1 MKKIKK
7 IILTIVLMF
16 AVTINL
22 NALTVK
28 ESSDNFTGDVY
39 VFGSTKFDENMIVSL
54 SAAGLAGMNEAK
66 LQLALNGEINTENV
80 KTYYFSDLTRNWSE
94 IDVETGKLRLLSDV
108 ESLELEE
115 NLNLF
120 FVNNKEKTFEIPFDG
135 TVDEG
140 SLKPNSIDAT
150 SKAEVK
156 DGKLII
162 PASWIGGFTFT
173 SNNTLVSVDLSKTV
187 KEDVKELDEPLIKI
201 NPAIS
206 LTNNDEV
213 YVGENLTVELAITAN
228 DYKGSKATA
237 KLIALA
243 GGNSLTANYN
253 KDVVI
258 SDSVE
263 NAKLTFS
270 ASGVFTIKYT
280 LTFENG
286 NTSEVTKT
294 INVLDTDVVAKANGK
309 YYENIAD
316 ALKVKDKVTILKDVT
331 LDGLYAV
338 FASTL
343 DLNGKTLTLNGNSEL
358 GVVNASDVTITNG
371 NIVSGG
377 YGIQVQDTSKLTIKN
392 DVNMTV
398 KDGKLS
404 GMYGIALY
412 DKATLNF
419 EGNLTVLG
427 NAYGISGNGTEVD
440 TTTIN
445 ITGGKITVP
454 NGYALY
460 QPQKSTTTISGGE
473 LSGDGVIGIKSGTLN
488 ITGGTLTA
496 TGKKVTPVECGN
508 GIEKTGSVIYIEE
521 NPAYKDNIKINITGG
536 TLTSTNGYIIVELN
550 PTLGS
555 ENELTSVVEGLFSK
569 KNTETNN
576 IFFYTEN

>member
-22 NALTVK
+22 DALTVK

-39 VFGSTKFDENMIVSL
+39 VFGSSKFDENMIVSL
-54 SAAGLAGMNEAK
+54 SAAGIAGMNEAK

-94 IDVETGKLRLLSDV
+94 INVETGKLRLLSDA
-108 ESLELEE
+108 ESLELEK
-115 NLNLF
+115 NLNIF
-120 FVNNKEKTFEIPFDG
+120 FVNNKEKTLEVPFTG
-135 TVDEG
+135 TIDNG
-140 SLKPNSIDAT
+140 TITPNS
-150 SKAEVK
+150 SYAE
-156 DGKLII
+156 GKPVIENGKI
-162 PASWIGGFTFT
+162 VVPASWINGFSFT
-173 SNNTLVSVDLSKTV
+173 SNNTLVTVDLSKE
-187 KEDVKELDEPLIKI
+187 KNNDLEELEEPLIKI
-201 NPAIS
+201 NPVLS
-206 LTNNDEV
+206 LTSDEEV
-213 YVGENLTVELAITAN
+213 YVGSPLEVKALITAN
-228 DYKGSKATA
+228 SYKDVKAVAKLSAINGTSTGNATYNENITISDGEQKGS
-237 KLIALA
+237 
-243 GGNSLTANYN
+243 
-253 KDVVI
+253 V
-258 SDSVE
+258 
-263 NAKLTFS
+263 TFNTP
-270 ASGVFTIKYT
+270 GVYT
-280 LTFENG
+280 LTYEINFEN
-286 NTSEVTKT
+286 NNVQVSKT
-294 INVLDTDVVAKANGK
+294 VNVLSTNVVAKANGK

-343 DLNGKTLTLNGNSEL
+343 DLNGKTLTLDGNSEL
-358 GVVNASDVTITNG
+358 GVVNASNVTITNG
-371 NIVSGG
+371 NIVTGG

-398 KDGKLS
+398 NDGKLS

-419 EGNLTVLG
+419 AGNLNVLG

-445 ITGGKITVP
+445 ITGGKVTVP

-496 TGKKVTPVECGN
+496 TGKKVTPVKCGN

-550 PTLGS
+550 PTIGS

-569 KNTETNN
+569 KNIETNN